1 MIALASPVKWLID
14 VLKDFDK
21 RRIANKEDRFRLFF
35 ETTYLDLL
43 EIHRNH
49 IAMLRKCE
57 NELPSFLSLNG
68 EPHKWYAGK
77 DAAVLPRQEIPEQ
90 VERVKRLWQ
99 SAREESGGDR
109 VKLRALSS
117 ELIKTLEHA
126 SERRYIFGVINYF
139 IHPERMYSDAA
150 GIDAKVEGLL
160 DRGPDAIL
168 DSPSLTVWEQ
178 IRNEEDPDKIRQV
191 FGRTRDHLLARWS
204 EVSERYAE
212 LFATHVSTKA

>member
-1 MIALASPVKWLID
+1 MIEMASPVKWLID

-21 RRIANKEDRFRLFF
+21 RRIANNEERFRLFF

-43 EIHRNH
+43 AIHRNH
-49 IAMLRKCE
+49 IEMLRKCE
-57 NELPSFLSLNG
+57 TELPAFLSLNG
-68 EPHKWYAGK
+68 KAHTWYAGMN
-77 DAAVLPRQEIPEQ
+77 AEILSREEVPEQ

-117 ELIKTLEHA
+117 ELIKIVDHP

-139 IHPERMYSDAA
+139 IHPERMYIDAP
-150 GIDAKVEGLL
+150 GIDRKIKSLI
-160 DRGPDAIL
+160 DQGPDAIL

-178 IRNEEDPDKIRQV
+178 IRSEEDPDKIRHV
-191 FGRTRDHLLARWS
+191 FGITRGHLLARWS

-212 LFATHVSTKA
+212 VFTSHISVKA